1 MGQVNIL
8 KIDGIVRLI
17 QIVEGTV
24 TSTFKKPYLEHF
36 LMLTKNRRKNKGY
49 SEKKKGANK

>member
-1 MGQVNIL
+1 MGEVNIL

-24 TSTFKKPYLEHF
+24 TSILLDNCYFTFNPGVKRF
-36 LMLTKNRRKNKGY
+36 GV
-49 SEKKKGANK
+49 